1 MEACAACSKPPWPVV
16 FNQPGAHGPPRA
28 NVVPTMWNKEQQQP
42 SQPTP
47 QPAAGIPPAAAAP
60 TSVSNTGGVTLVGET
75 LRIQGTMTS
84 KEEVVVHG
92 ELSGQLELNHRLTI
106 GAKGKVE
113 AGVKAKEVII
123 AGSVKGNVDAMER
136 ITLRSGA
143 NLVGDVKTAGIVIE
157 DGAYFKGGI
166 DITRPATPR

>member
-1 MEACAACSKPPWPVV
+1 
-16 FNQPGAHGPPRA
+16 
-28 NVVPTMWNKEQQQP
+28 MWNKEQQS

-166 DITRPATPR
+166 DITRPAAPR

>member
-1 MEACAACSKPPWPVV
+1 
-16 FNQPGAHGPPRA
+16 
-28 NVVPTMWNKEQQQP
+28 MWNKEQQP

-47 QPAAGIPPAAAAP
+47 QPAAGIPPAGPASSP
-60 TSVSNTGGVTLVGET
+60 VSSSGGVTLVGET

-123 AGSVKGNVDAMER
+123 AGSVKGNVDAAER

>member
-1 MEACAACSKPPWPVV
+1 MGNS
-16 FNQPGAHGPPRA
+16 GA
-28 NVVPTMWNKEQQQP
+28 
-42 SQPTP
+42 
-47 QPAAGIPPAAAAP
+47 
-60 TSVSNTGGVTLVGET
+60 VTVVGET
-75 LRIQGTMTS
+75 IRIQGTLTS
-84 KEEVVVHG
+84 NEEILVNG

-106 GAKGKVE
+106 GPKGKVE

-123 AGSVKGNVDAMER
+123 SGSIKGNVDAAER
-136 ITLRSGA
+136 ITLRAGA

>member
-1 MEACAACSKPPWPVV
+1 
-16 FNQPGAHGPPRA
+16 
-28 NVVPTMWNKEQQQP
+28 
-42 SQPTP
+42 
-47 QPAAGIPPAAAAP
+47 
-60 TSVSNTGGVTLVGET
+60 
-75 LRIQGTMTS
+75 MTS
-84 KEEVVVHG
+84 KEEVLVHG

-113 AGVKAKEVII
+113 AGIKAKEVII
-123 AGSVKGNVDAMER
+123 VGSVKGNVDAAER

>member
-1 MEACAACSKPPWPVV
+1 
-16 FNQPGAHGPPRA
+16 
-28 NVVPTMWNKEQQQP
+28 MWNKEQQP
-42 SQPTP
+42 SQPKPSQATP
-47 QPAAGIPPAAAAP
+47 QPAAGIPSAVAASAP
-60 TSVSNTGGVTLVGET
+60 ISSSGGVTLVGET

-84 KEEVVVHG
+84 KEEVVING

-106 GAKGKVE
+106 GPKGKVE

-123 AGSVKGNVDAMER
+123 TGSVKGNVDAMER

-166 DITRPATPR
+166 DITRPAAPR

>member
-1 MEACAACSKPPWPVV
+1 MMSGGGSSPAG
-16 FNQPGAHGPPRA
+16 GAGA
-28 NVVPTMWNKEQQQP
+28 
-42 SQPTP
+42 
-47 QPAAGIPPAAAAP
+47 
-60 TSVSNTGGVTLVGET
+60 VTVVGET
-75 LRIQGTMTS
+75 LRIQGTLTS
-84 KEEVVVHG
+84 GEEIVVNG

-106 GAKGKVE
+106 GPKGKVE

-123 AGSVKGNVDAMER
+123 AGSVKGNVDAAER
-136 ITLRSGA
+136 ITLRAGA

>member
-1 MEACAACSKPPWPVV
+1 MGTAPA
-16 FNQPGAHGPPRA
+16 GASGY
-28 NVVPTMWNKEQQQP
+28 
-42 SQPTP
+42 
-47 QPAAGIPPAAAAP
+47 PAGNSGA
-60 TSVSNTGGVTLVGET
+60 VTVVGET
-75 LRIQGTMTS
+75 IRIQGTMTS
-84 KEEVVVHG
+84 SEEILVNG
-92 ELSGQLELNHRLTI
+92 ELNGQLELTHRLTI

-123 AGSVKGNVDAMER
+123 AGSVKGNVDAAER
-136 ITLRSGA
+136 ITLRAGA